1 MLDDVTYSD
10 FREHLKDYLDQVCD
24 NSEPLRVSRRGGKR
38 VVILSEEDYHSL
50 DATAY
55 LLASPAN
62 AKRLK
67 SALKSKKGTR
77 YKNAKELLD
86 AYHLTS

>member
-1 MLDDVTYSD
+1 MLGDVTYSD
-10 FREHLKDYLDQVCD
+10 FREHLKDYLDQVCG
-24 NSEPLRVSRRGGKR
+24 NSEPLRVTRRGGKR
-38 VVILSEEDYHSL
+38 VVVLSEEDFQSL

-55 LLASPAN
+55 LLSSPAN

-67 SALKSKKGTR
+67 SALKSKKGTK
-77 YKNAKELLD
+77 YKNAKELLN